1 MDVAISPDTSMKVQ
15 NVSEMLGISQQE
27 VVDRAILVYL
37 DSLEK
42 FLDFKKELAVWDKL
56 SDEAWEIF
64 EKSL

>member
-1 MDVAISPDTSMKVQ
+1 MDVVISQDTSMKVQ
-15 NVSEMLGISQQE
+15 NVSEMLGIPQQE

-42 FLDFKKELAVWDKL
+42 FLDFKKELATWDKL
-56 SDEAWEIF
+56 SDEAWDNF